1 MLYREA
7 FERICLNSTPTSR
20 TDSSVPL
27 RMLGGLVEDNG
38 AEGPARVAMLARSAR
53 LVLDDCK
60 EHAGSTLQAPRD
72 HNGTLL
78 E

>member
-1 MLYREA
+1 
-7 FERICLNSTPTSR
+7 
-20 TDSSVPL
+20 
-27 RMLGGLVEDNG
+27 MLGGLVEDNG

>member
-27 RMLGGLVEDNG
+27 RMLRGLVEDNG

-53 LVLDDCK
+53 LVLDCK

-72 HNGTLL
+72 HNGTVL